1 VPYPLALP
9 RHQPSHRYQAV
20 SLSLSLSFSHS
31 TLSFHSLIRRLIL
44 IVFSQSIHPNEEVSA
59 FCCSCVHKLFVA
71 SLRGCVRVS
80 LSFSPRLW
88 CGCVVQLVGASLR
101 ESLEEMMGYDALD
114 RDARIKLS
122 IGTKQQGDADGRFHL
137 PMSLVFDHHQ
147 DLLFV
152 VDSYNHRVQV
162 LSCDDG
168 SFVSKFG
175 EQGDQPG
182 QFYQLYGLAIDH
194 DHDRIL
200 ITDRANDRV
209 QSWSLS
215 DQSFL
220 SCIGHQRSRDLEFEY
235 PQGIAIDKHHHR
247 IIIVDENNN
256 RLVFLSSI
264 DLSFL
269 FSIGKHGPRPGEFYY
284 PSSIAIDDDR
294 HRIIVTDSNNHR
306 VQVLSSIDG
315 SFLFEFGSQGDQPC
329 QFSHPQG
336 VCIAN
341 QDRIIVADLLN
352 NRLQS
357 FTHEGHHISSF
368 DCGTEKPLAV
378 AFDEHRGLI
387 AFTAGHRV
395 HVIGAN
401 QWLADTFTWRPD
413 RHRYAPSWM
422 KQAVST
428 MTMIRSVVDECSAMS
443 MIPNE
448 LLFEIFSHL

>member
-1 VPYPLALP
+1 MGDYP
-9 RHQPSHRYQAV
+9 
-20 SLSLSLSFSHS
+20 
-31 TLSFHSLIRRLIL
+31 
-44 IVFSQSIHPNEEVSA
+44 
-59 FCCSCVHKLFVA
+59 
-71 SLRGCVRVS
+71 
-80 LSFSPRLW
+80 
-88 CGCVVQLVGASLR
+88 
-101 ESLEEMMGYDALD
+101 LD

-122 IGTKQQGDADGRFHL
+122 IGTKQEGKADGQFSL
-137 PMSLVFDHHQ
+137 PLGLVFDHHRG
-147 DLLFV
+147 LLLV
-152 VDSYNHRVQV
+152 VDFWNHRVQV
-162 LSCDDG
+162 FSCDDGG

-175 EQGDQPG
+175 EEGSQPG
-182 QFYQLYGLAIDH
+182 HPFGIAIDH

-200 ITDRANDRV
+200 FTDHGNHRA

-215 DQSFL
+215 EQSLL
-220 SCIGHQRSRDLEFEY
+220 SCIGKRGSGDLEFSN
-235 PQGIAIDKHHHR
+235 PHGIAIDKHHHR
-247 IIIVDENNN
+247 IIIVDRDNN

-269 FSIGKHGPRPGEFYY
+269 FKVGGKQGSQPGEFNR
-284 PSSIAIDDDR
+284 PSGIAIDDDR
-294 HRIIVTDSNNHR
+294 HRIIVSDTFNHR

-315 SFLFEFGSQGDQPC
+315 SFLFEFGSRGNQPC
-329 QFSHPQG
+329 QFNDPQG

-341 QDRIIVADLLN
+341 QGRIIVADSFN

-368 DCGTEKPLAV
+368 DCGIEMPSGV

-387 AFTAGHRV
+387 AFTAGNRV

-413 RHRYAPSWM
+413 LHRYAPSWM
-422 KQAVST
+422 KQAIST
-428 MTMIRSVVDECSAMS
+428 MTMIRSVVGECSAMS

>member
-1 VPYPLALP
+1 M
-9 RHQPSHRYQAV
+9 
-20 SLSLSLSFSHS
+20 
-31 TLSFHSLIRRLIL
+31 
-44 IVFSQSIHPNEEVSA
+44 ED
-59 FCCSCVHKLFVA
+59 
-71 SLRGCVRVS
+71 
-80 LSFSPRLW
+80 
-88 CGCVVQLVGASLR
+88 
-101 ESLEEMMGYDALD
+101 DALD

-122 IGTKQQGDADGRFHL
+122 IGTKQYGRADGLFHFPRGL
-137 PMSLVFDHHQ
+137 AFDHHRG
-147 DLLFV
+147 LLLV
-152 VDSYNHRVQV
+152 TDTHNNRVQV
-162 LSCDDG
+162 FSCDDDDG

-175 EQGDQPG
+175 EEGHQPRQL
-182 QFYQLYGLAIDH
+182 QFPYGLAIDH

-200 ITDRANDRV
+200 VTDRANDRV

-220 SCIGHQRSRDLEFEY
+220 SCIGHRGHRGSGDLEFNC
-235 PQGIAIDKHHHR
+235 PRGIAIDKHHHR
-247 IIIVDENNN
+247 IIIVDSNNH

-269 FSIGKHGPRPGEFYY
+269 FSVGQLGSQPGEFCY
-284 PSSIAIDDDR
+284 PSNVVIDDDR
-294 HRIIVTDSNNHR
+294 HRIIVADSLNNR

-315 SFLFEFGSQGDQPC
+315 SFLFEFGEEGDRPC
-329 QFSHPQG
+329 QLNNPLG
-336 VCIAN
+336 VCIDN
-341 QDRIIVADLLN
+341 QGRIIVADQAN

-368 DCGTEKPLAV
+368 DCGIAEPWAV

-387 AFTAGHRV
+387 GFSAGNRV

-428 MTMIRSVVDECSAMS
+428 MTMIRSLVDESSAMS

-448 LLFEIFSHL
+448 LLFEIFSFL